1 VNRRLGRK
9 LTLLTLANVTRRPL
23 AFDPIDEARVQ
34 WDGRWS
40 SLASDQMAAATSIMR
55 AQQLV
60 LAAVDDALKPL
71 QLTFARCEVLL
82 LLAFS
87 REGML
92 PLGKIGP
99 RLMIHQASVTSLID
113 RLEIQ
118 GLVQRVP
125 HPKDGRTTLA
135 KITLEGRRLA
145 MEGSKA
151 VNEISFGLDMLDEKE
166 LGELVSLVRKMR
178 IANGDYEE

>member
-1 VNRRLGRK
+1 
-9 LTLLTLANVTRRPL
+9 LLTFADVSRRPL
-23 AFDPIDEARVQ
+23 DFDPIDEARHQ
-34 WDGRWS
+34 WDHRWS
-40 SLASDQMAAATSIMR
+40 SLSSDQMAAATSIMR

-60 LAAVDDALKPL
+60 LAAVDEALKPFE
-71 QLTFARCEVLL
+71 LTFARCEVLL

-87 REGML
+87 RQGML

-99 RLMIHQASVTSLID
+99 RLMIHQASVTNLID

-118 GLVQRVP
+118 GLVRRVP

-135 KITLEGRRLA
+135 KITPEGRRLA
-145 MEGSKA
+145 LEGSKA
-151 VNEISFGLDMLDEKE
+151 VNEICFGLDMLDEKE